1 MKICHSA
8 SLAILAIVFVMCP
21 FGVVSL
27 PCHCAETTKSNE
39 WIQLFN
45 GRDLEGWIPKVRGHA
60 AGENFGDTFRVEDG
74 ILKVSYDQY
83 QGPFQERF
91 GHLFYDQ
98 PFSHY
103 VLRMEYRFVGK
114 QVPGGPGWAVRNSGI
129 MIHGQTPESME
140 QDQDFP
146 ASIEVQLLGGD
157 GKHSRHTGNLCTPGT
172 HVIMGGK
179 LIKRHCTSSSS
190 PTYHGNRWVSVQVEV
205 HGNGIIRHFVEGQLV
220 LEYEQSQL
228 DESDPS
234 AQRLL
239 QQRQSKRLSSGTI
252 SLQSESHP
260 VEFRKIELRQLKEP
274 THGEPTSGHA
284 VKK

>member
-1 MKICHSA
+1 MKINHSV
-8 SLAILAIVFVMCP
+8 SLAILAIMSAIYLL
-21 FGVVSL
+21 GSVSL
-27 PCHCAETTKSNE
+27 SCWGAEPTTSAE

-45 GRDLEGWIPKVRGHA
+45 GRDLEGWTPKIRGHA

-74 ILKVSYDQY
+74 ILKVRYDQY

-91 GHLFYDQ
+91 GHLFYDH

-103 VLRMEYRFVGK
+103 VLRLEYRFVGE
-114 QVPGGPGWAVRNSGI
+114 QVSGGPGWAVRNSGI

-205 HGNGIIRHFVEGQLV
+205 HGNGKIRHFVEGQLV

-239 QQRQSKRLSSGTI
+239 KQGQSKRLSGGTL

-260 VEFRKIELRQLKEP
+260 VEFRKIELRQL
-274 THGEPTSGHA
+274 
-284 VKK
+284 

>member
-1 MKICHSA
+1 MKFYLSV
-8 SLAILAIVFVMCP
+8 ILNQLLMVL
-21 FGVVSL
+21 VVYLLGCASL
-27 PCHCAETTKSNE
+27 PCHCAETTTSDE

-45 GRDLEGWIPKVRGHA
+45 GRDLEGWTPKVRGHA

-98 PFSHY
+98 PCSHY
-103 VLRMEYRFVGK
+103 VLRLEYRFVGE

-205 HGNGIIRHFVEGQLV
+205 HGNGKIRHFVEGQLV

-239 QQRQSKRLSSGTI
+239 KQGQSKRLSGGTI

-274 THGEPTSGHA
+274 TH
-284 VKK
+284 